1 MVLKKLREL
10 KPGKSPGPDM
20 WHPIFLKNIADLISK
35 PLAIL
40 FQKSLDEGT
49 LPSDWLK
56 ACVTAI
62 YKNKGQKDL
71 PDNYR
76 PVSLTSIIC
85 KLMESIVRDKIVEH
99 MVRHSFS
106 PKSSMDLFP
115 F

>member
-1 MVLKKLREL
+1 MPEQASDIFIGDPLDTFVIEDEMVLKKLREL

-20 WHPIFLKNIADLISK
+20 WHPIFLKNIADLIST

-62 YKNKGQKDL
+62 YKNKGKKDL

-85 KLMESIVRDKIVEH
+85 
-99 MVRHSFS
+99 
-106 PKSSMDLFP
+106 
-115 F
+115 